1 MRKRSTVLYAIFI
14 LLFVSGIILGLSGR
28 ALCTLDNQNYTEL
41 QPESFVPDVIETVLQ
56 DEELKQIYVCYNGAN
71 YVNVYSESG
80 EFLWAVATPYIRN
93 TYFALL
99 DDKLIIYNDEAYV
112 YSSKNGAFLGIEKA
126 ENLDLNY
133 DWENEQTDTF
143 IDGEFYFD
151 TYQVYKADSNGSL
164 HTVVSRPW
172 WHSIFNFGVSM
183 CISFAGA
190 LGIGIIIF
198 VEKKRPY
205 DSVKKR
211 VVFKNRKAKII
222 TNYFRVTTIIQLS
235 YAVLDVIFGFFGGI
249 LCIGIMP
256 IAIHFIVSNWILW
269 NMVDNISLSK
279 EEQKILDYWKVC
291 ETATMIIAFFS
302 VLIAV
307 AIAG

>member
-14 LLFVSGIILGLSGR
+14 LLFVGGIILGLSGR
-28 ALCTLDNQNYTEL
+28 ALCTLDNPNYTEL

-56 DEELKQIYVCYNGAN
+56 DKELKQIYVCYNDAN

-80 EFLWAVATPYIRN
+80 EFLWAVATPYIHN
-93 TYFALL
+93 TYFALQG
-99 DDKLIIYNDEAYV
+99 DKLVIYNDEAYV
-112 YSSKNGAFLGIEKA
+112 YSSKNGAFLGIKKA
-126 ENLDLNY
+126 KDLNLDY
-133 DWENEQTDTF
+133 DWDNEQTDMF

-151 TYQVYKADSNGSL
+151 TYQVYKADSNGAL

-172 WHSIFNFGVSM
+172 WHWIFNFGVSW
-183 CISFAGA
+183 CISFVGA
-190 LGIGIIIF
+190 LGIGIITF

-205 DSVKKR
+205 DGIKKR
-211 VVFKNRKAKII
+211 VVFKNRKAKVI
-222 TNYFRVTTIIQLS
+222 TNYFKATSIIQLV

-256 IAIHFIVSNWILW
+256 IAIHFIASNWILW